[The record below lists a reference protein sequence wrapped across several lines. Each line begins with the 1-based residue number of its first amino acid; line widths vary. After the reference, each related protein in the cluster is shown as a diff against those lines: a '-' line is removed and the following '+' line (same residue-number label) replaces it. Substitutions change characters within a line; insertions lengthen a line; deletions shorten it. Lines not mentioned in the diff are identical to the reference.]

1 MMDEQN
7 TRGRTLLSH
16 LWNMEAGQRVVVGE
30 NFRFQPIGAEAGCWV
45 NI

>member
-1 MMDEQN
+1 MDEQN